1 MSAAVGI
8 HFNRTGGS
16 GAEFRVVELPLLHHA
31 DAADYCV
38 VRRSCTYVILLVL
51 AAAACGDRSVSR
63 SPNRH
68 VLLYIAASLTK
79 PLGPMLD
86 TFARRNDIVVER
98 ESGASLEHARKL
110 TDLGRVPDVILLADP
125 EVFPQLLMP
134 KHVAWYAD
142 LARNRMTIGYTER
155 SRYAAQ
161 LDSTNW
167 PTILARPDVQVGR
180 PDPDLAPAG
189 YRTLLLLQLAEKYY
203 HEPGLASRVLANA
216 PPKNMR
222 PNAAEL
228 AALLETGELDYIFD
242 YASVAAAYGFHALR
256 LPPEIDLSDPRR
268 AADYARAS
276 VRVNGHAG
284 DSVTFVGAPILYAL
298 SIPRNAPDPEAAL
311 RLAAFMLSPD
321 GRRMMHEAH
330 VDALDHALFVGD
342 SVPPAIRD
350 AAAR

>member
-1 MSAAVGI
+1 MLGAV
-8 HFNRTGGS
+8 RTADNCLVCRS
-16 GAEFRVVELPLLHHA
+16 LNYVALLA
-31 DAADYCV
+31 
-38 VRRSCTYVILLVL
+38 L
-51 AAAACGDRSVSR
+51 AALSCRERPIHGNENRSQV
-63 SPNRH
+63 
-68 VLLYIAASLTK
+68 VLYIAASLTK

-86 TFARRNDIVVER
+86 SFSRRNDIAVLT
-98 ESGASLEHARKL
+98 ESGASLEHARKV

-134 KHVAWYAD
+134 KYVAWYAE

-189 YRTLLLLQLAEKYY
+189 YRTLLMLQLAERYY
-203 HEPGLASRVLANA
+203 ERPGLASRILRNS

-228 AALLETGELDYIFD
+228 ATLLETGELDYIFD
-242 YASVAAAYGFHALR
+242 YESVAATYGFHALR
-256 LPPEIDLSDPRR
+256 LPAAIDLGDPAHR
-268 AADYARAS
+268 ADYARAS
-276 VRVNGHAG
+276 VRVLGRSG
-284 DSVTFVGAPILYAL
+284 DSVTFVGTPILYAL
-298 SIPRNAPDPEAAL
+298 SVPRGAQNPQAAA
-311 RLAAFMLSPD
+311 RLVSFMLSPE
-321 GRRMMHEAH
+321 GRRMMRAAH

-342 SVPPAIRD
+342 SVPAPIRD